1 MKYLLMITLSL
12 VMLNISGQS
21 SEDTQEWDV
30 DVSDMKQVLLF
41 NKEGN
46 VKITGTSGD
55 RVKIKVKRKLKAK
68 TKAKLTKAK
77 QEIYLDTMM
86 IEGNLYFFVQNPY
99 TILEM
104 DKIGGNAWYNSRDQG
119 KWRWNSHGDRDVHW
133 EMTIEMQVPR
143 NMPLRAYTHKKD
155 LHISGVTGML
165 NAGVHHGSLN
175 LKDVKNIESASGHHG
190 DIAVSF
196 SDQPDVDGKFDTH
209 HGDIKLEF
217 PSAPSAKVSMDS
229 HHGSF
234 YTDFDWSPLALK
246 TTKSK
251 SNKGTTYRVGDGTSV
266 QFGGGAHDI
275 KMHSH
280 HGDMYILR
288 RL

>member
-1 MKYLLMITLSL
+1 MKYLLTIAFTLITVCMSAQ
-12 VMLNISGQS
+12 M

-30 DVSDMKQVLLF
+30 SVSDMKKVLLF

-68 TKAKLTKAK
+68 TNAKLAKAKE
-77 QEIYLDTMM
+77 EIYLDTMVL
-86 IEGNLYFFVQNPY
+86 EGNLYFFIQNPY

-104 DKIGGNAWYNSRDQG
+104 DKIGGNAWYNSRNQG
-119 KWRWNSHGDRDVHW
+119 KWRWNSHGDRDVSY
-133 EMTIEMQVPR
+133 EFTIEMQVPR
-143 NMPLRAYTHKKD
+143 DMPLRAYTHKKD
-155 LHISGVTGML
+155 LHVQGVTGML
-165 NAGVHHGSLN
+165 HAGVHHGSLS
-175 LKDVKNIESASGHHG
+175 LEDVQNIVSASGHHG

-196 SDQPDVDGKFDTH
+196 SALPEVNGKFNTH

-217 PSAPSAKVSMDS
+217 PNVPSAKVSMDS

-251 SNKGTTYRVGDGTSV
+251 SKKGTTYRVGDGTSV
-266 QFGGGAHDI
+266 QFGRGEHDI

-288 RL
+288 RS